1 MTRLLQ
7 YGDQFQSVSLRN
19 GIRSGGGLL
28 TATSVVGVGSMSG
41 QWSPFAKE
49 GVAALSKGDGVPGY
63 GDVCRQ
69 EGQWYRQTRKVV
81 RQ

>member
-1 MTRLLQ
+1 METSSSQLVHGTESGASRWLLA
-7 YGDQFQSVSLRN
+7 
-19 GIRSGGGLL
+19 
-28 TATSVVGVGSMSG
+28 ATSVVGVGSMSG